1 MDETDAFFTQTIVG
15 APFTVSLG
23 RRRVAPRSPAQ
34 GLEIDPSSGASRLT
48 QLWRDWVV
56 LSHAT
61 DPAGRPRL
69 RPSRVRGLLERHALW
84 IALLG
89 LLSLLASA
97 VFWGVARWN

>member
-23 RRRVAPRSPAQ
+23 RRRVAPRNPAQ
-34 GLEIDPSSGASRLT
+34 GLEIDPRSGESGLT

-56 LSHAT
+56 LSHAN
-61 DPAGRPRL
+61 DPTGRPRL
-69 RPSRVRGLLERHALW
+69 RPGRVRGSLERHALW

-89 LLSLLASA
+89 LLSLLASL
-97 VFWGVARWN
+97 VVWGIVQWN